1 MVVKKYFK
9 DSQILNDKLR
19 TILYFNLPF
28 STIIKDRIMPIKI
41 FPKSNSDDTSIQT
54 LLEEFEDKQN
64 TTRQANIIL
73 MKVDSEEKDQNFN
86 DDI

>member
-1 MVVKKYFK
+1 
-9 DSQILNDKLR
+9 
-19 TILYFNLPF
+19 
-28 STIIKDRIMPIKI
+28 MPIKI
-41 FPKSNSDDTSIQT
+41 FPKSNSEDTSIQT